1 MATQTVM
8 FKIGAT
14 QSAQLPTLAGKSYVA
29 TKISSAGTGLG
40 KLLFLTPVAAGGKS
54 VALKLEG
61 TRQIAEISGLVG
73 KTVTVGN
80 SPTVVGGMSSWLVLT
95 PGSSGVATGA
105 AVGGAAVKGKGAAST
120 SMLMKLEG
128 TRQAAQIPAMAGK
141 SFTVIKSPVLGA
153 KASNWLFLKPTA
165 GAVKSQELVALQI
178 QNGTGNL
185 SGMVGK
191 SYTLGKAPMVAGN
204 GAGNWVLFQP
214 ANGAVAK
221 ATAGAA
227 VATKTKAAASTAKVT
242 KTKAAASTAKVTK
255 TAKVAVTTKE
265 AGVVAKS
272 GATLGSKSTVAATSG
287 SSGVVWNGTG
297 WKLGLGLGLGGW
309 GPVLMLGVLAATSV
323 GAYSYLKRKNE
334 DGETF

>member
-14 QSAQLPTLAGKSYVA
+14 QSAILPGLAGKSYVA
-29 TKISSAGTGLG
+29 SKISSAGTGMG
-40 KLLFLTPVAAGGKS
+40 KLLYLTPVAAGGKS

-73 KTVTVGN
+73 KTFTVGN
-80 SPTVVGGMSSWLVLT
+80 SPTVVGGTSSWLVLA
-95 PGSSGVATGA
+95 PSGSAAATGA
-105 AVGGAAVKGKGAAST
+105 AVGGAAVKGKTAAST

-128 TRQAAQIPAMAGK
+128 TKQAAQIPAMAGK

-153 KASNWLFLKPTA
+153 KASNWLFLKPAT
-165 GAVKSQELVALQI
+165 GVVQSKDLVALQI

-191 SYTLGKAPMVAGN
+191 SYTMAKAPMVAGN

-221 ATAGAA
+221 AAAGAA
-227 VATKTKAAASTAKVT
+227 VATKTKAAASTAKVA
-242 KTKAAASTAKVTK
+242 KTAEAAK
-255 TAKVAVTTKE
+255 TAKVAVTVKE

-272 GATLGSKSTVAATSG
+272 GAALSSNSTVAATSG

-297 WKLGLGLGLGGW
+297 WKLGLGLGMGGW

-334 DGETF
+334 AGETF